1 MFSDISGSYDL
12 GNDVLS
18 GGMHRSWKR
27 RFVKMTR
34 PQQGS
39 RVLDVATGTGDIAS
53 LYARKVGAKGEV
65 VGVDFSGAMIDV
77 ARKRAKN
84 SFPNLRFEVG
94 DVLDLRFDDDAFDIA
109 SISFGIRNVDDPE
122 AGLAEMR
129 RVVKPGGRVA
139 VMEFGQPSGFFGWLY
154 RFYSRRILP
163 FIGGIISGNQEAYS
177 YLERTSAEFPS
188 GKDFMEMMRR
198 SGIRNVKGTPLLG
211 GLAWI
216 YIGVVE
222 E

>member
-1 MFSDISGSYDL
+1 MSEHVRLMFSDISGSYDL

-94 DVLDLRFDDDAFDIA
+94 DVLDLRFDDDTFDIA

-139 VMEFGQPSGFFGWLY
+139 VMEFPPAPAWIAALPAAFSGGSTGSIPAEFFPLSAASSAATRRPTAIWSGLRPS
-154 RFYSRRILP
+154 SRAVRILW
-163 FIGGIISGNQEAYS
+163 
-177 YLERTSAEFPS
+177 R
-188 GKDFMEMMRR
+188 
-198 SGIRNVKGTPLLG
+198 
-211 GLAWI
+211 
-216 YIGVVE
+216 
-222 E
+222 